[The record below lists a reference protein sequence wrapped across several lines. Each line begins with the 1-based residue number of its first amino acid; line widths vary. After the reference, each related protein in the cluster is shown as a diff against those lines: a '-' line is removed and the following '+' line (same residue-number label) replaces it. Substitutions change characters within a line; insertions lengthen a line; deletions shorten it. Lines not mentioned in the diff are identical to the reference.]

1 MCAERL
7 SENIV
12 ICIDTS
18 RSMFRTDYAPNR
30 LHACTNA
37 LKKLINDR
45 ISEDEASSFAII
57 NFSDKAEKIIDFTNF
72 TSQLEE
78 ALDSSN

>member
-1 MCAERL
+1 
-7 SENIV
+7 
-12 ICIDTS
+12 
-18 RSMFRTDYAPNR
+18 MFRTDYAPNR